1 MSESILEKLKQK
13 AREKELEKK
22 VKAFF
27 KKQIEREIMEQVRL
41 IGAIYV
47 EPLAL
52 HAPIVKEIIFFEQ
65 EHKSR
70 ELEEELK
77 TTFNFLKKTTITT
90 TSPTPTPQVI
100 IISNSKKKV
109 EILFQP
115 IIEE

>member
-1 MSESILEKLKQK
+1 
-13 AREKELEKK
+13 
-22 VKAFF
+22 
-27 KKQIEREIMEQVRL
+27 MEQVRL

-52 HAPIVKEIIFFEQ
+52 HAPIVKEIILFEQ

>member
-1 MSESILEKLKQK
+1 
-13 AREKELEKK
+13 
-22 VKAFF
+22 
-27 KKQIEREIMEQVRL
+27 
-41 IGAIYV
+41 
-47 EPLAL
+47 
-52 HAPIVKEIIFFEQ
+52 
-65 EHKSR
+65 
-70 ELEEELK
+70 LEEELK